1 MKAVKKGFS
10 EGRVQCV
17 ALRLIV
23 EREREVKAFQAEEY
37 WIIEVELEV
46 EQARFLA
53 TLIEQNDK
61 KLGEY
66 KKLAYLLRA
75 VLVDHPFSDG
85 NKRTAMFI
93 ALAFAEENKK
103 QVDRELL
110 LHHIVSIFHSKL
122 QSYKRSNIFLLLNR
136 LA

>member
-1 MKAVKKGFS
+1 LLRINQGFGGNIRS
-10 EGRVQCV
+10 GSSIDYAIDMQKEKR
-17 ALRLIV
+17 I
-23 EREREVKAFQAEEY
+23 
-37 WIIEVELEV
+37 
-46 EQARFLA
+46 
-53 TLIEQNDK
+53 
-61 KLGEY
+61 GEY

-110 LHHIVSIFHSKL
+110 LHHIVSIAK
-122 QSYKRSNIFLLLNR
+122 QNITDIRNIEWR
-136 LA
+136 LKNAVR

>member
-1 MKAVKKGFS
+1 MEISKENLLRINQGFGGNIRS
-10 EGRVQCV
+10 GSSIDYAIDMQKEKR
-17 ALRLIV
+17 I
-23 EREREVKAFQAEEY
+23 
-37 WIIEVELEV
+37 
-46 EQARFLA
+46 
-53 TLIEQNDK
+53 
-61 KLGEY
+61 GEY

-110 LHHIVSIFHSKL
+110 LHHIVSIAK
-122 QSYKRSNIFLLLNR
+122 QNITDIRNIEWR
-136 LA
+136 LKNAVR